1 MKTRLYIVC
10 VLSFFLLKCSEDPK
24 IDPERQIVGTKSIS
38 SEGGRMALSNIN
50 GDSVILEI
58 PRDALS
64 DAVNITMKVLDNP
77 PECPISNII
86 FPGVD
91 LEPHGLIFNKPVQ
104 IKIKFSK
111 NIDHA
116 ETISIFN
123 ISQNKEI
130 RLKETNKISNSQIY
144 AEIIHF
150 SPYSAGIPTLNE
162 IYDLINKI
170 QVYQGDANALGILYM
185 LDDVNSMLGFAEL
198 LEVLDQSDKANDVRD
213 AALGMLEEKSYVI
226 LDNIPLEPSGQ
237 YLTSL
242 DYLSSILGK
251 YLGSSDVKKLLDI
264 KIMELEQQCEPDNV
278 EGGCHFIDE
287 RDGQEYKCVEIG
299 EQTWMAENLKAT
311 KYNDGTDI
319 PLVTDNTEWGDLST
333 PGYCWYGN
341 DAATYKTPYGALY
354 NWHAVNTGKLCP
366 TGWHVPT
373 DAEWTTLTDY
383 LGGEE
388 VAGGKLK
395 EAGTDH
401 WRYPNVGATNSSGFT
416 ALGGGYRN
424 YLHGIFRYVNFSGW
438 WWSST
443 EFDYESDEEYAFVR
457 YIFHDKDNINRYG
470 FVPKSEGISVRC
482 LRD

>member
-1 MKTRLYIVC
+1 METFAYRVLTSDCKPQLTYSPEGDLKIKKDEL
-10 VLSFFLLKCSEDPK
+10 LSFIVKTSIAGFDLKQQEIELSTTSNLNISEEKLETSSDGTETFEVK
-24 IDPERQIVGTKSIS
+24 GLDVGPGI
-38 SEGGRMALSNIN
+38 
-50 GDSVILEI
+50 
-58 PRDALS
+58 
-64 DAVNITMKVLDNP
+64 ITLTVSFKYYL
-77 PECPISNII
+77 
-86 FPGVD
+86 
-91 LEPHGLIFNKPVQ
+91 
-104 IKIKFSK
+104 
-111 NIDHA
+111 
-116 ETISIFN
+116 ETISAETQEEREYNEYGPMSKDEVNTIDVTVYDKPDVTTSTATEIKTTSATVGGNVTSDNFDQVTDRGVIFN
-123 ISQNKEI
+123 
-130 RLKETNKISNSQIY
+130 ETKMQAGSGIGPFSVNLTGLEPNTTYNVKAY
-144 AEIIHF
+144 ATN
-150 SPYSAGIPTLNE
+150 SAGT
-162 IYDLINKI
+162 
-170 QVYQGDANALGILYM
+170 VYGEM
-185 LDDVNSMLGFAEL
+185 VSFTTPEC
-198 LEVLDQSDKANDVRD
+198 
-213 AALGMLEEKSYVI
+213 EEC
-226 LDNIPLEPSGQ
+226 
-237 YLTSL
+237 T
-242 DYLSSILGK
+242 
-251 YLGSSDVKKLLDI
+251 
-264 KIMELEQQCEPDNV
+264 
-278 EGGCHFIDE
+278 FIDE
-287 RDGQEYKCVEIG
+287 QDGQEYKCVEIG